1 MKLIHPTTPRQKQG
15 WARSGRVFKQ
25 RAQSLTQKAWLQSSI
40 FDQNHLLRS
49 CTIVQGMAA
58 ALLMVS
64 THCGLPRVRILSNS
78 SSTNSV
84 RGWSENV
91 NYCPRLPSPQP
102 SCQSKH
108 LKGCWRERVQWTLS
122 IRLSHFLFW
131 LRRKK
136 FLTKALD
143 LRVQRRPVCNKRQNQ
158 NESETFSHSNKGRRG
173 RRLQIS

>member
-25 RAQSLTQKAWLQSSI
+25 RAQSLTQKAWSQSSI
-40 FDQNHLLRS
+40 FDQNHLLKKLHNCPRYGCCS
-49 CTIVQGMAA
+49 PYGFNSQWLASGWYRIQQFIF
-58 ALLMVS
+58 VS
-64 THCGLPRVRILSNS
+64 NFPSKLS
-78 SSTNSV
+78 NSV

-136 FLTKALD
+136 FLTK
-143 LRVQRRPVCNKRQNQ
+143 VCNKRQNQ